1 MFLFQLSAD
10 GLKNLTAIGHLISWQ
25 KVEYNF
31 NYHQIEFISDVPAL
45 VLSDGRSM
53 LPNDTQLM
61 LKPTQPSE
69 PTTVDESLSAV
80 GSSLDSEVLRK
91 FRSYLTVVQFLPY
104 QLNDDVQKAVQEDF
118 VQERRN
124 HASAQQNGGAE
135 NGAGNNGEARGMS
148 TDDLHAHL
156 VLARLL
162 GLSYGETT
170 LTLERWENT
179 KRIERSRKQR
189 MAHMAPQR
197 SGVLANPA
205 GLHA

>member
-1 MFLFQLSAD
+1 
-10 GLKNLTAIGHLISWQ
+10 
-25 KVEYNF
+25 
-31 NYHQIEFISDVPAL
+31 
-45 VLSDGRSM
+45 M

-61 LKPTQPSE
+61 LKPTNPPE

-80 GSSLDSEVLRK
+80 GSLLNPDLLNK

-104 QLNDDVQKAVQEDF
+104 KLNDDVQKAVQEDF

-124 HASAQQNGGAE
+124 HASAHRNGGSE
-135 NGAGNNGEARGMS
+135 NGAGHNDESRGMS

-179 KRIERSRKQR
+179 KSVERTRKQR